1 MDSGRRLLFIV
12 AGTHLD
18 LANGEERY
26 PMRLFR
32 KYYRAIALAALIS
45 VAIGLAGADPRSG
58 RITVPVMTPFTVKLD
73 DAVNI
78 KTAEKGAGFTATL
91 TRPVQIDGITVIPA
105 GASAAGLVNKDPQYS
120 IELNSIFV
128 NGRLYRVTTSPIAIN
143 RKASVPP
150 GSTFTFNLELS
161 VSIAK

>member
-1 MDSGRRLLFIV
+1 
-12 AGTHLD
+12 
-18 LANGEERY
+18 
-26 PMRLFR
+26 MRLFR
-32 KYYRAIALAALIS
+32 KHCAAIALVALIS
-45 VAIGLAGADPRSG
+45 ITVGAAGADPRSG

-73 DAVNI
+73 DAVNT
-78 KTAEKGAGFTATL
+78 KSAEKGAGFTATL
-91 TRPVQIDGITVIPA
+91 TRPVQVDGITVIAA
-105 GASAAGLVNKDPQYS
+105 GASAAGLINKDPQYS

>member
-1 MDSGRRLLFIV
+1 
-12 AGTHLD
+12 
-18 LANGEERY
+18 
-26 PMRLFR
+26 MRLFR
-32 KYYRAIALAALIS
+32 KHYAAIALVALIS
-45 VAIGLAGADPRSG
+45 ITVGAARADPRSG

-73 DAVNI
+73 DAVNT
-78 KTAEKGAGFTATL
+78 KSAEKGAGFTATL
-91 TRPVQIDGITVIPA
+91 TRPVQIDGITVIAA
-105 GASAAGLVNKDPQYS
+105 GASAAGLINKAPQYS

-161 VSIAK
+161 VSIAR